1 MRSYMDNCSCQE
13 KLLDSWTATNS
24 KESNHKMFFGC
35 KQFYSKQFTAPQQ
48 GIFAS
53 NGTMELFK

>member
-1 MRSYMDNCSCQE
+1 MDNCSCQE

-48 GIFAS
+48 GLFAS